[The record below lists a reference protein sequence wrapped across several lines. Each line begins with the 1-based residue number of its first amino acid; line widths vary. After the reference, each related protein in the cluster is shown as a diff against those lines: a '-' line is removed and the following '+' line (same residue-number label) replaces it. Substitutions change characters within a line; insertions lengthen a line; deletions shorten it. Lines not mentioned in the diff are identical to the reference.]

1 MYIFVTEGLF
11 CPSTAQPWESLWL
24 VFWFGWLVC
33 FSVAVFLLVL
43 SVSAVLA
50 NISISY
56 L

>member
-11 CPSTAQPWESLWL
+11 CPSTAQPWVSSWV
-24 VFWFGWLVC
+24 VFWFGWFVC
-33 FSVAVFLLVL
+33 FSVEGFLFAL
-43 SVSAVLA
+43 SVSAVLV